1 MFVASIIQKFNLLIT
16 CFFIFPLVGSFLPNR
31 LWGFMD
37 AGSGRSEQ
45 LHTAAF
51 LANYSFTERK
61 NFARNALQA
70 DGSSATAD
78 LRI

>member
-1 MFVASIIQKFNLLIT
+1 M
-16 CFFIFPLVGSFLPNR
+16 CFIFPLVGSFLPNR

-37 AGSGRSEQ
+37 AGSGRRNSFIRR
-45 LHTAAF
+45 LF
-51 LANYSFTERK
+51 LPNYSFTERK